1 MPGKRGRDERGE
13 QVLTLYIRLFHL
25 FPPPCVTYSYFDDCI
40 NEALPKPDDWY
51 EHERVSYVR
60 SFGEWVP
67 YPYQNNITVLPV
79 EQQVQCI
86 EGMIDAAEVRAR
98 AATKPA
104 NFDEWIVRM
113 MGDYLPL
120 LFPATQI
127 SWADI
132 CIDRHGPCRPLHAP
146 VQLQGLGDSDY
157 RGMFRSPSLR

>member
-1 MPGKRGRDERGE
+1 M
-13 QVLTLYIRLFHL
+13 
-25 FPPPCVTYSYFDDCI
+25 
-40 NEALPKPDDWY
+40 
-51 EHERVSYVR
+51 SYVR

-113 MGDYLPL
+113 MGDYLSLP
-120 LFPATQI
+120 FPAPQFFLVLTSASI
-127 SWADI
+127 GTGLADLFMRPYNFKVWAT
-132 CIDRHGPCRPLHAP
+132 PTTEVRPN
-146 VQLQGLGDSDY
+146 
-157 RGMFRSPSLR
+157 SPLFDDTAL

>member
-1 MPGKRGRDERGE
+1 M
-13 QVLTLYIRLFHL
+13 
-25 FPPPCVTYSYFDDCI
+25 
-40 NEALPKPDDWY
+40 
-51 EHERVSYVR
+51 SYVR

-113 MGDYLPL
+113 MGDGIADILMGDYLPL
-120 LFPATQI
+120 PFPGA
-127 SWADI
+127 AVLM
-132 CIDRHGPCRPLHAP
+132 C
-146 VQLQGLGDSDY
+146 
-157 RGMFRSPSLR
+157 